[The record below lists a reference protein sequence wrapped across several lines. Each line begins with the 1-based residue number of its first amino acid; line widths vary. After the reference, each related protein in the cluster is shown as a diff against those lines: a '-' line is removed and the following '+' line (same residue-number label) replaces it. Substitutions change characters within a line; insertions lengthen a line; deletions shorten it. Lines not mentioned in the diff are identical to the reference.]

1 MWGVGDDAWVAVE
14 GRHRAQVHVADS
26 WLIEDGAVRGW
37 SLHVERFT
45 KEAHAAAGDA
55 MPWDRVM
62 RDALA
67 LVPCDRTRTWFPRI
81 DLQMEPEGWRCDF
94 TLRVNPP
101 VPRTA
106 IVAVVEDKRIAPRI
120 KGPDIQHLSLLQ
132 DEVGKL
138 GASHALLRSADGT
151 VVDCAI
157 ASVVWWRDGI
167 LHLVDPALDCLP
179 GVTRNLLAQKAAQM
193 RTRVYASAARTEELQ
208 ECETWLV
215 NSRAGIV
222 PVTEWIGWGA
232 AASLDRER
240 LEDWQVHLRGLRQP
254 LAVLRESARLCK

>member
-1 MWGVGDDAWVAVE
+1 M
-14 GRHRAQVHVADS
+14 HVADS

-67 LVPCDRTRTWFPRI
+67 LVPSDRTRTWFPRI

-106 IVAVVEDKRIAPRI
+106 IVAVVEDTRIAPKI
-120 KGPDIQHLSLLQ
+120 KGPDIQNLSLLQ
-132 DEVGKL
+132 DEVGEL